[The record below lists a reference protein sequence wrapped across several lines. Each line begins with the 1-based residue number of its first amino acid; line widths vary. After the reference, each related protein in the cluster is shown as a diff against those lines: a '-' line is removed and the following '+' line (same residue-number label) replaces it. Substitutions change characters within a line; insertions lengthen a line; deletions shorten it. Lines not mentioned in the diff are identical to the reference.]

1 MFGASWNMKTIGK
14 EGGYLFTFT
23 AERCQE
29 EREGQEA
36 SFEQLF
42 DMFPTGTQH
51 INYNEE
57 TGDGEYLLDGAM
69 VQESDTTRLRRVKE
83 LYDLQVDLVEAD
95 NSYE

>member
-1 MFGASWNMKTIGK
+1 MFGANWNTKTIGK

-23 AERCQE
+23 PKRCQG

-36 SFEQLF
+36 DFEQLF
-42 DMFPTGTQH
+42 DMFPTGTLH

-69 VQESDTTRLRRVKE
+69 VQESDTIRLRRVKE
-83 LYDLQVDLVEAD
+83 VYDLQVDLVEAD
-95 NSYE
+95 NQS